1 LSVWKWQRNLFP
13 RTAKGVGRTVMRAYP
28 AKWDSDGTEEG
39 KKKLSSKR
47 GIEDDGGADGK
58 QREQQEKPSLR
69 HHRVLLTCSRDRIKE
84 LCRGRRDSS

>member
-1 LSVWKWQRNLFP
+1 
-13 RTAKGVGRTVMRAYP
+13 MRAYP

-84 LCRGRRDSS
+84 LCRGRRDSPGLTLFQEILTLYLSFFEQA